1 MKSTIIET
9 KRPFLKKELSSK
21 RLAEVWKT
29 VKKLLKLQGNS
40 LSTDNLGDINLYFT
54 STASRNLDLTP
65 SSSENLFDLIIK
77 YKVKTFSFHN
87 VSYTEA
93 YNEIENLQKDYST
106 GDENI
111 PVWLLK
117 QVTDVIVSPFT

>member
-1 MKSTIIET
+1 MKSKIIET
-9 KRPFLKKELSSK
+9 KRPFLKKESSSK

-54 STASRNLDLTP
+54 STASRNLDSTP
-65 SSSENLFDLIIK
+65 SSSENLLDLIIK

-93 YNEIENLQKDYST
+93 YNEFENLQKDYST

-117 QVTDVIVSPFT
+117 QVTDVIVSPLT

>member
-9 KRPFLKKELSSK
+9 KRPFLKKESSSK

-54 STASRNLDLTP
+54 STASRNLDSTP
-65 SSSENLFDLIIK
+65 SSSENLLDLIIK

-117 QVTDVIVSPFT
+117 QVTDVIVSPIT

>member
-1 MKSTIIET
+1 MKSTITET
-9 KRPFLKKELSSK
+9 KRPFLKKESSSK

-54 STASRNLDLTP
+54 STASRNLDSTP
-65 SSSENLFDLIIK
+65 SSSENLLDLIIK

-117 QVTDVIVSPFT
+117 QVTNVIVSPLT

>member
-1 MKSTIIET
+1 MKSKIIET
-9 KRPFLKKELSSK
+9 KRPFLKKESSSK

-54 STASRNLDLTP
+54 STASRNLDSTP
-65 SSSENLFDLIIK
+65 SSSENLLDLIIK

-117 QVTDVIVSPFT
+117 QVTNVIVSPLT

>member
-1 MKSTIIET
+1 MKSKIIET
-9 KRPFLKKELSSK
+9 KRPFLKKESSSK

-54 STASRNLDLTP
+54 STASRNLDSTP
-65 SSSENLFDLIIK
+65 SSSENLLDLIIK

>member
-9 KRPFLKKELSSK
+9 KRPFLKKESNSK

-54 STASRNLDLTP
+54 STASRNLDSTP
-65 SSSENLFDLIIK
+65 SSSENLLDLIIK

-117 QVTDVIVSPFT
+117 QVTNVIVSPLT

>member
-1 MKSTIIET
+1 MKSTITET
-9 KRPFLKKELSSK
+9 KRPFLKKESSSK

-29 VKKLLKLQGNS
+29 VKKLLKLQGNF

-54 STASRNLDLTP
+54 STASRNLDSTP
-65 SSSENLFDLIIK
+65 SSSENLLDLIIK

-117 QVTDVIVSPFT
+117 QVTDVIVSPLT

>member
-9 KRPFLKKELSSK
+9 KRPFLKKESSSK

-54 STASRNLDLTP
+54 STASRNLDSTP
-65 SSSENLFDLIIK
+65 SSSENLLDLIIK

-117 QVTDVIVSPFT
+117 QVTNVIVSPLT

>member
-9 KRPFLKKELSSK
+9 KRPFLKKESSSK

-54 STASRNLDLTP
+54 STAARNLDSTP
-65 SSSENLFDLIIK
+65 SSSENLLDLIIK

-117 QVTDVIVSPFT
+117 QVTDVIVSPLT

>member
-1 MKSTIIET
+1 MKSTITET
-9 KRPFLKKELSSK
+9 KRPFLKKESSSK

-54 STASRNLDLTP
+54 STASRNLDSTP
-65 SSSENLFDLIIK
+65 SSSENLLDLIIK
-77 YKVKTFSFHN
+77 YKVKTFSFH

-117 QVTDVIVSPFT
+117 QVTDVIVSPLT